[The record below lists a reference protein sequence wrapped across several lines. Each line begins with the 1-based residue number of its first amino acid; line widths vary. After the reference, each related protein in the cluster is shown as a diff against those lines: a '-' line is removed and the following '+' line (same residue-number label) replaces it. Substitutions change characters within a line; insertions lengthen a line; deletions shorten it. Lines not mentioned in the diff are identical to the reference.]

1 MSGFAIFNIEV
12 KKPVEYKKY
21 VEKVK
26 PIAEKFGGE
35 YIVRGGETR
44 VLEGTWVY
52 PRTCLLYTSPSPRDK
67 RQSRMPSSA

>member
-44 VLEGTWVY
+44 VLEN
-52 PRTCLLYTSPSPRDK
+52 
-67 RQSRMPSSA
+67 